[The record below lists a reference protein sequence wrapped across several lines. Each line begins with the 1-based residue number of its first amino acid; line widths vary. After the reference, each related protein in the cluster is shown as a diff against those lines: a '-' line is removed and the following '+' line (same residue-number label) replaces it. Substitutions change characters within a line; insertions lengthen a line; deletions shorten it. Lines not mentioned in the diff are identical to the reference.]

1 MSNSIKANIRK
12 NLLNGIAKQ
21 AGVIELE
28 TKLENARAG
37 MYTHGVLAAIAA
49 KGDAQAFT
57 EVCDTL
63 RDDFRANRRN
73 IAVKYNCDIA
83 KDKQGNAKSDSDGNP
98 VYKVPSALS
107 SMASHLKAAFEF
119 GVDVGTA
126 KKPAAFS
133 AIRTAVSV
141 ARDEKAKADATP
153 EDKLRDGLREQL
165 ADLSERLGELDAR
178 QLKIVAKLINSVG
191 KAVVDAQAA

>member
-57 EVCDTL
+57 EVCDE
-63 RDDFRANRRN
+63 
-73 IAVKYNCDIA
+73 V
-83 KDKQGNAKSDSDGNP
+83 
-98 VYKVPSALS
+98 
-107 SMASHLKAAFEF
+107 
-119 GVDVGTA
+119 
-126 KKPAAFS
+126 
-133 AIRTAVSV
+133 
-141 ARDEKAKADATP
+141 
-153 EDKLRDGLREQL
+153 QL
-165 ADLSERLGELDAR
+165 
-178 QLKIVAKLINSVG
+178 
-191 KAVVDAQAA
+191 